1 MADELAENLSGKEVM
16 TSSGTYI
23 GVLRNIQMNTNTGT
37 VTDLLVSPFDEV
49 NPEQHQFETVTDE
62 GETAFSIPVSNVRD
76 VDDAVVL
83 N

>member
-1 MADELAENLSGKEVM
+1 MPDQLAENLSGKEVM

-23 GVLRNIQMNTNTGT
+23 GVLRNIQMNTKTGE
-37 VTDLLVSPFDEV
+37 VDDLLVSPFDDV
-49 NPEQHQFETVTDE
+49 NPDQHRFETVTDE
-62 GETAFSIPVSNVRD
+62 GERAFSIPVSNVRD